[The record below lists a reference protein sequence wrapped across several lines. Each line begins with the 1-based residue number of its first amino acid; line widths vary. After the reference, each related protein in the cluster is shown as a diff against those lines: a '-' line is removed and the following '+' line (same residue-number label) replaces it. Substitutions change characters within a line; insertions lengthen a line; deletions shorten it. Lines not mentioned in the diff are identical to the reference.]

1 MKVSELKGEKLK
13 EWKRF
18 LANYGQGKVSQ
29 HSRAFLHRHVC
40 ARLGLTIT
48 IDRFGR
54 HLKRA
59 REQYA
64 ERSN

>member
-1 MKVSELKGEKLK
+1 MNVKQLKGEKLR
-13 EWKRF
+13 EWERF
-18 LANYGQGKVSQ
+18 LRNYGEGKLSH
-29 HSRAFLHRHVC
+29 HSRSFLHKHVC

-59 REQYA
+59 REQYVRA
-64 ERSN
+64 